1 MWILEIV
8 LNQIK
13 PTNRC
18 CTPVVQQKYILSKTS
33 AVHKFINGD
42 YINAISIAW
51 QLIKNGSDFTISSY
65 IIGYC
70 YENGTELQT
79 DLSLAIKFYLLS
91 AQCGFFLS
99 QLSLGDIYYSKII
112 ENPKFYYNMS
122 YHFYNL
128 FYRNRNT
135 VLYDKLLILY
145 LLAKMRIQMYIN
157 LIAID
162 KTILILKEPLII
174 KTELI
179 NERTDL
185 DDIIK
190 K

>member
-1 MWILEIV
+1 
-8 LNQIK
+8 
-13 PTNRC
+13 
-18 CTPVVQQKYILSKTS
+18 
-33 AVHKFINGD
+33 
-42 YINAISIAW
+42 
-51 QLIKNGSDFTISSY
+51 
-65 IIGYC
+65 
-70 YENGTELQT
+70 
-79 DLSLAIKFYLLS
+79 
-91 AQCGFFLS
+91 
-99 QLSLGDIYYSKII
+99 
-112 ENPKFYYNMS
+112 MS

-162 KTILILKEPLII
+162 KKILILEEPLII

-179 NERTDL
+179 NERIDL